1 MGMGISKVGLTAAL
15 ISLTGC
21 TTAQNSIFRSFDLDD
36 GRSIATDASQRI
48 VINTKTHPTS
58 RPGRV
63 NPERIVCAEPSPDVA
78 SIVANTF
85 GIGLNVLGKGNAALA
100 GGQGTALAQLAERT
114 ITVQL
119 LRDQMYRA
127 CEAYANGAISGT
139 EYSLLMSR
147 NNDAMVTLMLGE
159 TASRTVGR
167 QLAALSAEAS
177 SDASA
182 TMPNIAEMVKDLAEK
197 KTETDKAEKELDAAK
212 TEQDAAND
220 DVQDTDQNSSDAA
233 TDNAEDAANDA
244 AADVDDKEDKAGD
257 AREEEEEALEE
268 LIKATA
274 KNTVDTNTT
283 AGGFP
288 AGLPAINKEAVDLA
302 EQLGRMQKEYLDQ
315 GAEEHMIS
323 ACIVELGKAGTPMK
337 ADVNSL
343 DLMTPLR
350 RAEFGPGLFA
360 RRGSQYRRETENA
373 RATSDEETRGVVSQ
387 ANLAWLAQVEAEIA
401 EIEVAIAGKQSKLME
416 AIRTKESEATQFS
429 MITQISGLQRDLE
442 EAEREFNAAKDA
454 VFQITYEEKKSRI
467 DEEIHTP
474 EEWAFENY
482 YYAQDQEQTNF
493 FSRTGRRHEIAD
505 DRLRAYFA
513 IHDRDSLTVLAQACA
528 RWLPHILENQGR
540 TERRRLAFSL
550 LTDLERI
557 RAREA
562 HPPKQ
567 KPTDKPKDDKK
578 KPKTASEYVADY
590 IACDKKSKPADQE
603 ICRVKIVDAMVR
615 GTDVKPVGSPD
626 PLPAPNARVFKKG
639 DHVIVLSST
648 VYKKADKAKTKKALE
663 AEWTAIKK
671 KHEAL
676 LKGKKHE
683 IFEEKSSA
691 NKLIMGLRIGPYDT
705 NDKAKK
711 FCTDSKRPD
720 DKCKV
725 VKLKK

>member
-1 MGMGISKVGLTAAL
+1 MGMGISKAGLTAAL

-85 GIGLNVLGKGNAALA
+85 GFGLNVLGKGNAALA

-167 QLAALSAEAS
+167 QLATLSAEAS

-182 TMPNIAEMVKDLAEK
+182 TMPEIAEMVKDLADK

-244 AADVDDKEDKAGD
+244 AADVDDKDDKVGD
-257 AREEEEEALEE
+257 AREEEEEALEK

-315 GAEEHMIS
+315 GAEEHLIS
-323 ACIVELGKAGTPMK
+323 ACIVELGNANTEFRVDDRKLVSKDPLAFLSHGPDQAGVYPIENVDPETVEETAKRK
-337 ADVNSL
+337 ADLYKERLVQ
-343 DLMTPLR
+343 DT
-350 RAEFGPGLFA
+350 AIDLFA
-360 RRGSQYRRETENA
+360 DQVDAAQSSIELQQVLDGGIDPFIPLAQELTAPQIAAFDSLNNTQKLAEVKEAEAKARSPSGLALQTYLDAELSERRG
-373 RATSDEETRGVVSQ
+373 
-387 ANLAWLAQVEAEIA
+387 L
-401 EIEVAIAGKQSKLME
+401 
-416 AIRTKESEATQFS
+416 
-429 MITQISGLQRDLE
+429 
-442 EAEREFNAAKDA
+442 
-454 VFQITYEEKKSRI
+454 SRI
-467 DEEIHTP
+467 
-474 EEWAFENY
+474 
-482 YYAQDQEQTNF
+482 
-493 FSRTGRRHEIAD
+493 GREVKIAN
-505 DRLRAYFA
+505 DRLRAYVA
-513 IHDRDSLTVLAQACA
+513 LQERERPSALAQTCA
-528 RWLPHILENQGR
+528 QWLPTLLPHLQEAKYHK
-540 TERRRLAFSL
+540 LAFSL

-557 RAREA
+557 RARGKSETKKA
-562 HPPKQ
+562 GDG
-567 KPTDKPKDDKK
+567 DKPKAAKK
-578 KPKTASEYVADY
+578 KAKTASEYMVKY
-590 IACDKKSKPADQE
+590 INCDSKHPKNEAKRDS
-603 ICRVKIVDAMVR
+603 CRVNVVTAMVE
-615 GTDVKPVGSPD
+615 GTDVRVVGTPSDQP
-626 PLPAPNARVFKKG
+626 PAADARVFKKG

-676 LKGKKHE
+676 LKGKKNE

-705 NDKAKK
+705 KDKAKK

>member
-1 MGMGISKVGLTAAL
+1 MGMGISKAGLIAAF

-21 TTAQNSIFRSFDLDD
+21 TTAQQSIFRSFDLDD

-197 KTETDKAEKELDAAK
+197 KTETDQAEKELDAAK

-257 AREEEEEALEE
+257 ARDEEEEALEE

-288 AGLPAINKEAVDLA
+288 AGLSAINKEAVDLA

-315 GAEEHMIS
+315 GAEEHLIS
-323 ACIVELGKAGTPMK
+323 ACIVELGNANTRFKISDDQNHFENPLPFIKDRDETVRRPKEDVSLADQIDGLKAQLIRDEADRLQKQALSDAQSAEDK
-337 ADVNSL
+337 AAITARPN
-343 DLMTPLR
+343 
-350 RAEFGPGLFA
+350 AEFLL
-360 RRGSQYRRETENA
+360 Q
-373 RATSDEETRGVVSQ
+373 ATDRLKPILNKIGRMSDS
-387 ANLAWLAQVEAEIA
+387 
-401 EIEVAIAGKQSKLME
+401 
-416 AIRTKESEATQFS
+416 
-429 MITQISGLQRDLE
+429 
-442 EAEREFNAAKDA
+442 
-454 VFQITYEEKKSRI
+454 EKKKLLELIEDGELSHADWAYETYYSAQEKQRKGLSRI
-467 DEEIHTP
+467 GRE
-474 EEWAFENY
+474 
-482 YYAQDQEQTNF
+482 AQ
-493 FSRTGRRHEIAD
+493 IVD
-505 DRLRAYFA
+505 DRLRTYVALKERERPSA
-513 IHDRDSLTVLAQACA
+513 LAQTCA
-528 RWLPHILENQGR
+528 QWLPTLLPHLQEANYDK
-540 TERRRLAFSL
+540 LAFSL

-557 RAREA
+557 RARGKSETKKA
-562 HPPKQ
+562 GDG
-567 KPTDKPKDDKK
+567 DKPKAGKK

-603 ICRVKIVDAMVR
+603 ICRVRIVDAMVR
-615 GTDVKPVGSPD
+615 GTDVKAVGTPDQSP
-626 PLPAPNARVFKKG
+626 PSGGARVFKKG

-648 VYKKADKAKTKKALE
+648 VYKKADKTKTKKALE
-663 AEWTAIKK
+663 AEWAAIKK

-691 NKLIMGLRIGPYDT
+691 NKLIMGLRIGPYDSK
-705 NDKAKK
+705 DKAKK